1 MKNIYFF
8 PLIACLIGIVKSYSQ
23 TEITI
28 REKTDALISKYNK
41 PNSPGFA
48 LSIFKNDSIIYKTAM
63 GIANLEYNIP
73 ITTVTPFHVAS
84 ISKQFT
90 LFSVLLLEQEGK
102 LSIDDDI
109 RKYIPELTDFGY
121 IITLRNLANHTS
133 GIREISDLTNLSG
146 ISDNDIFTNE
156 QAIKLI
162 TNQKNINF
170 IPGDKFEYCNSGY
183 ILLAEIVKR
192 VSGKTFAEFATER
205 IFKPLKMNNSFFL
218 DHSDKII
225 KNLAYSYYNDNSTY
239 YKNIL
244 NSTYVGSTGLITSVE
259 DLGLW
264 SQNFNKKT
272 IGNDTIFNKMKEKSK
287 LNNGEILSY
296 ALGQEVKNYKGLNV
310 IFHGGGI
317 ASYRA
322 YLLRIPEKNFSVSI
336 TSNDNDFNP
345 LDITYKLIDYYLLDT
360 ESEVNEIKIK
370 KTNKT
375 ILNTFIGDY
384 EILPG
389 LIITISRENETIY
402 LQIKGDSEKTKLK
415 LVNNYEFI
423 YPNVPHSKIVFNT
436 TDTSLKWQI
445 SDFVYNGEKVQLKK
459 FDESKINLKDFV
471 GEYYN
476 AEVNTKY
483 NFIIK
488 DTKLVATHHKNQD
501 INLTILQP
509 EQLISNQG
517 FFGKIEIIRDNQN
530 KVIGC
535 YVSGQRSKRIKFQKL
550 NE

>member
-8 PLIACLIGIVKSYSQ
+8 TLITFLIAIGNSYAQ
-23 TEITI
+23 TENNISK
-28 REKTDALISKYNK
+28 KTDELISKYNK
-41 PNSPGFA
+41 PNSPGLA
-48 LSIFKNDSIIYKTAM
+48 LSIFKNESIIYKSAM

-73 ITTVTPFHVAS
+73 ITTATPFHVGS

-90 LFSVLLLEQEGK
+90 LFSILLLEQEGK
-102 LSIDDDI
+102 LSIDDNI
-109 RKYIPELTDFGY
+109 RKYIPELNDFGY
-121 IITLRNLANHTS
+121 KITLKNLANHTS
-133 GIREISDLTNLSG
+133 GFRDISDLTNLSG
-146 ISDNDIFTNE
+146 ISDNDTFTNE
-156 QAIKLI
+156 QAVKLL

-170 IPGDKFEYCNSGY
+170 IPGEKFEYCNSGY

-192 VSGKTFAEFATER
+192 VSGKSLAEFATER

-218 DHSDKII
+218 DRSDKII
-225 KNLAYSYYNDNSTY
+225 KNLAYSYYNENSTY
-239 YKNIL
+239 HKNIL
-244 NSTYVGSTGLITSVE
+244 NSTYVGSTGLITTVE
-259 DLGLW
+259 DLSLW
-264 SQNFNKKT
+264 AQNFNTKT
-272 IGNDTIFNKMKEKSK
+272 IGNDTIFNKMGEKSK

-296 ALGQEVKNYKGLNV
+296 ALGQEVKNYKGFNV

-345 LDITYKLIDYYLLDT
+345 LDIAYQLIDYYLLNT
-360 ESEVNEIKIK
+360 EREVTHIKIK
-370 KTNKT
+370 KINKT

-384 EILPG
+384 EVFPG
-389 LIITISRENETIY
+389 LIITICRENETIY

-423 YPNVPHSKIVFNT
+423 YPNTPHSKIVFNKT
-436 TDTSLKWQI
+436 NTSLKWYF
-445 SDFVYNGEKVQLKK
+445 SDFVYNGEKVQLKE
-459 FDESKINLKDFV
+459 FDKSKINLDEFV

-488 DTKLVATHHKNQD
+488 NTTLVATHNKNQD
-501 INLTILQP
+501 INLILLQP
-509 EQLISNQG
+509 DQLISNQG
-517 FFGKIEIIRDNQN
+517 FFGKIEIIRDEQN
-530 KVIGC
+530 RVSGC
-535 YVSGQRSKRIKFQKL
+535 YISGQRSKRILFEKL
-550 NE
+550 NK

>member
-1 MKNIYFF
+1 MKHTYFF

-28 REKTDALISKYNK
+28 REKTDKLILKYNK

-48 LSIFKNDSIIYKTAM
+48 LSIFKNDSIIYKSAM

-73 ITTVTPFHVAS
+73 ITTTTPFHVAS

-109 RKYIPELTDFGY
+109 RKYIPELNDFGY
-121 IITLRNLANHTS
+121 KITLKNLANHTS
-133 GIREISDLTNLSG
+133 GIRDISDLTNLSG

-162 TNQKNINF
+162 TNQKSINF

-192 VSGKTFAEFATER
+192 VSGKTLTEFTTER

-218 DHSDKII
+218 DRSDKII
-225 KNLAYSYYNDNSTY
+225 KNLAYSYYNENSAY

-244 NSTYVGSTGLITSVE
+244 NSTIVGSTGLVTTVE
-259 DLGLW
+259 DLSIW
-264 SQNFNKKT
+264 AQNFNTKT
-272 IGNDTIFNKMKEKSK
+272 IGNNTIFNKMKEKSQ

-296 ALGQEVKNYKGLNV
+296 ALGQEVKKYKGLNV

-345 LDITYKLIDYYLLDT
+345 LDIAYQLIDYYLLNT
-360 ESEVNEIKIK
+360 EREVTHIKIK
-370 KTNKT
+370 KINKT

-384 EILPG
+384 EIFPG
-389 LIITISRENETIY
+389 LIITISRDNETIC

-415 LVNNYEFI
+415 PINNYEFI
-423 YPNVPHSKIVFNT
+423 YPNIPHSKIVFNT
-436 TDTSLKWQI
+436 SDTSLKWQM
-445 SDFVYNGEKVQLKK
+445 SDFIYKGKKLQLKE
-459 FDESKINLKDFV
+459 FDESKINLEEFV

-476 AEVNTKY
+476 TEVNTKY
-483 NFIIK
+483 TFIIK
-488 DTKLVATHHKNQD
+488 DRTLVATHYKNEE
-501 INLTILQP
+501 INLVLLQP
-509 EQLISNQG
+509 DVLISNQG

-530 KVIGC
+530 KVTGC
-535 YVSGQRSKRIKFQKL
+535 YISGQRSKRIQFEKL
-550 NE
+550 NK